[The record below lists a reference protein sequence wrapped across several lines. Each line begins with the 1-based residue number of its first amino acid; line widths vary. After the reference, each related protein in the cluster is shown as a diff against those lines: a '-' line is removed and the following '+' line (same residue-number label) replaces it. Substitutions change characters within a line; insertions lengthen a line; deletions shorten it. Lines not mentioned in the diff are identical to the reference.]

1 MLNIKN
7 PKVKCISLFWSCPI
21 GRKASQSWWRPRWV
35 LLPPQRP
42 LAVIPPPLLAVP
54 HCPTV
59 CQLLSCYFSPL
70 TSSSIN
76 NTQVLTFLSI
86 SSAQNQFLPHSVL
99 SLVLWLWNR
108 WCAGFFQHIFSLPI
122 FLWRK
127 YGKLTAYTVVYLVA
141 ILHPLIIWVILLAV
155 LIIIF
160 FFFYFITWSAVYC
173 KFTNQE
179 C

>member
-1 MLNIKN
+1 MLNIIN
-7 PKVKCISLFWSCPI
+7 PKVKFISLSWSYLI

-42 LAVIPPPLLAVP
+42 PAVIPPPLLAVP

-70 TSSSIN
+70 TSSSLN

-108 WCAGFFQHIFSLPI
+108 WCAGFYQHIFSLPI

-127 YGKLTAYTVVYLVA
+127 YGQLTEYTAVYLVA

-160 FFFYFITWSAVYC
+160 LFLFYHLVSSIL
-173 KFTNQE
+173 
-179 C
+179 